1 MALGPDLRP
10 PGVYPAFSE
19 PVFSG
24 LVEAD
29 TRVAGFIGI
38 AQRGPLDVPRRI
50 SSWDEYV
57 EVYGT
62 DTSFYLTRSVE
73 AYFRNGG
80 QVCWVVRIAHLP
92 RDGKPRGVQHAC
104 AAELVGIDD
113 WGKPGLRVLAN
124 SEGKWGN
131 HIWVS
136 FQHSTGASAL
146 LTQDLEVG
154 SGVAHVS
161 TTRGF
166 KVGSLVRI
174 YDREHS
180 DYVILNEVGERVLRW
195 GAGTPIN
202 RLHRAAGPTHLEVL
216 EFDLHVS
223 LRDRREVFKGLQMH
237 PSSRRYAPRVVDQES
252 RLIRLEDLDSR
263 SPPPHNLPEPC
274 APTKLSSGRDGTDDI
289 TPEDFVGH
297 DLGPTDRAGLMSFV
311 TVEEVVQLVSPD
323 AMLFVDR
330 QPGPEGELKTQRVQD
345 AMVDLCENLKDRFAI
360 LDIPRTRDVELV
372 KRWRRRVDSSFAAFY
387 WPWVGVA
394 AADGAVPILPPSGI
408 MAGIYARR
416 DTQDGVHQA
425 PANAPVV
432 DAVEVSLRVT
442 EDDLGALNSEG
453 VNVLRIAR
461 GVRPWGARTASSDPR
476 WRYINVRR
484 LFIMLRRSIETGMAW
499 VTFEQ
504 NSEDTW
510 RLVRERTAMFLGD
523 LFRKG
528 AFASGKPEDCYFVRC
543 DEETNPAEAVA
554 EGILT
559 CEIGV
564 APALPTEFIVISVV
578 QNTGGE

>member
-1 MALGPDLRP
+1 VALGPDLRP

-19 PVFSG
+19 PTYAG

-50 SSWDEYV
+50 ASWDEYV
-57 EVYGT
+57 EVYGN
-62 DTSFYLTRSVE
+62 DTAFYLTRSVE

-80 QVCWVVRIAHLP
+80 LVCWVVRVAHLP
-92 RDGKPRGVQHAC
+92 RDGTPRGLQHATC
-104 AAELVGIDD
+104 AELVALDD
-113 WGKPGLRVLAN
+113 WSKPGLRVLAN

-136 FQHSTGASAL
+136 FQHSTGATAL

-174 YDREHS
+174 HDREHS
-180 DYVILNEVGERVLRW
+180 DFVILTEVGERVLRW
-195 GAGTPIN
+195 GATTPIN
-202 RLHRAAGPTHLEVL
+202 RLHKAAAPTHLEVL

-237 PSSRRYAPRVVDQES
+237 PSSRRYAPRVVEQES

-274 APTKLSSGRDGTDDI
+274 PPTKLSAGRDGTDDI
-289 TPEDFVGH
+289 SPEDFIGH

-311 TVEEVVQLVSPD
+311 TVDEVVQLVCPD
-323 AMLFVDR
+323 AMIFVDR
-330 QPGPEGELKTQRVQD
+330 QPGPEGERKTQRVQD
-345 AMVDLCENLKDRFAI
+345 AMVDLCENLKDRFAV

-387 WPWVGVA
+387 WPWVGLA
-394 AADGAVPILPPSGI
+394 ATDGSVPVIPPSGI

-442 EDDLGALNSEG
+442 EDDLGVLNAEG
-453 VNVLRIAR
+453 VNVLRVAR

-484 LFIMLRRSIETGMAW
+484 LFIMLRRSIEAGMGW

-504 NSEDTW
+504 NTENTW
-510 RLVRERTAMFLGD
+510 LLVRERTSMFLGE

-528 AFASGKPEDCYFVRC
+528 AFAGGKPEDCYFVRC

-564 APALPTEFIVISVV
+564 APAVPTEFIVISVV